1 MTAVVFTD
9 RGDGWYS
16 VVFDYD
22 PDLVDLIKTTVPA
35 RGGRSWHPRTREWR
49 VHAAYVGSLAR
60 AIRALGHTV
69 IGLDRQQSPKQKPAD
84 DPASWAR
91 ALFTH
96 VGPARAMAVYHALT
110 KVLHPDNAKTG
121 DTQLQQ
127 QLNRAFS
134 ELRQE
139 TAS

>member
-1 MTAVVFTD
+1 MA
-9 RGDGWYS
+9 G
-16 VVFDYD
+16 
-22 PDLVDLIKTTVPA
+22 A
-35 RGGRSWHPRTREWR
+35 RRLR
-49 VHAAYVGSLAR
+49 GSLAR

-91 ALFTH
+91 ALFARRT
-96 VGPARAMAVYHALT
+96 GPRDGRYFALT

-139 TAS
+139 TASSAPPTTPLGTG